1 MPSIHRSRDRVHSVS
16 TAMCA
21 FPIHGA
27 GSPSASPLAVPEA
40 LASETIPH
48 GPRLRRTPAPWERW
62 RARRRE
68 SEASVPP
75 FLEAVW
81 RGVEGRTV
89 RRGTAGCPLDHGS
102 PCPAFPHAL
111 VGQAD
116 HPRRRVVHHDDAVVR
131 SWAYPYTT
139 LLGGMRGWI
148 PRDRLSRPLHNVEG
162 QSQSWGVCLHPGIEE
177 RGMAPLPPPSYHR
190 PCGLD
195 PSSLAL
201 QPFRGNGS
209 QRPLERGL
217 SRKNFRLNGCWAPA
231 ARGEKPLRTL
241 PRSGGSA
248 PPGRVSRQDR
258 EPHRTRDG
266 APPTRAGVPRRGMR
280 PCQGAP
286 AGRASDAGRPADA
299 RSQAMRPPRPARTW
313 EGGPPPSGRVAS
325 PCRGRGGSAQRA
337 RPGAAP
343 PRCAWGGP
351 RAWGPG
357 VRGPR
362 GALLAG
368 RGGWREAEGCAAVSG
383 QVAGPEA

>member
-1 MPSIHRSRDRVHSVS
+1 MPSGLCSVEPGCGIQTRRTGAVVPSRVRDCARARRWGGEGCDPIHTCSPCASLVLGDVADRQEPDGPGVQQEALALANCADIVTTGGSVPALWPLQHLPLETRPGECVPSIHRSRDRVHSVS

-209 QRPLERGL
+209 QRPLERGGGGYP
-217 SRKNFRLNGCWAPA
+217 SQ
-231 ARGEKPLRTL
+231 PLPDL
-241 PRSGGSA
+241 P
-248 PPGRVSRQDR
+248 
-258 EPHRTRDG
+258 
-266 APPTRAGVPRRGMR
+266 VPIAF
-280 PCQGAP
+280 P
-286 AGRASDAGRPADA
+286 
-299 RSQAMRPPRPARTW
+299 
-313 EGGPPPSGRVAS
+313 VI
-325 PCRGRGGSAQRA
+325 
-337 RPGAAP
+337 
-343 PRCAWGGP
+343 
-351 RAWGPG
+351 
-357 VRGPR
+357 
-362 GALLAG
+362 L
-368 RGGWREAEGCAAVSG
+368 
-383 QVAGPEA
+383 